1 MAAFKPM
8 AFLALLVVLLPTTAL
23 GDLDDLAP
31 ALSPFFD
38 KMCEKVDC
46 GKGKCRADMTHPF
59 NFRCECEPGWKKT
72 KDNDEDNDHSFLPCI
87 IPDCTLHYDSC
98 HTAPPPDPDKVPHNI
113 SVFEPC
119 SWIYCGEGTCRN
131 TSNYKHTCECK
142 PGFNNLLNTS
152 YFPCFSNCTLGADC
166 EKLGIRS
173 SDSQTTSS
181 NNETI
186 SRDDENQAI
195 SFQPGKFHWMSILIM
210 SMVIAIWK

>member
-1 MAAFKPM
+1 MKAFSFSNE
-8 AFLALLVVLLPTTAL
+8 ATLVCFFL
-23 GDLDDLAP
+23 
-31 ALSPFFD
+31 F
-38 KMCEKVDC
+38 C
-46 GKGKCRADMTHPF
+46 
-59 NFRCECEPGWKKT
+59 PG
-72 KDNDEDNDHSFLPCI
+72 
-87 IPDCTLHYDSC
+87 TLHYDSC

-173 SDSQTTSS
+173 SDSQKTSS

>member
-38 KMCEKVDC
+38 KMCEKVNC
-46 GKGKCRADMTHPF
+46 GKGKCRADMTRPF

-113 SVFEPC
+113 SVFE
-119 SWIYCGEGTCRN
+119 R
-131 TSNYKHTCECK
+131 
-142 PGFNNLLNTS
+142 
-152 YFPCFSNCTLGADC
+152 TLGADC

-173 SDSQTTSS
+173 SDSQKTSS